1 MLTEWLEC
9 GECGDLFQSADI
21 LRAPSPWREDE
32 EILGCPCCGNVWG
45 EPMHRICDYE
55 DCENHATCG
64 SPHPTKRYVWR
75 CFEHQPHK
83 TGEVT
88 HD

>member
-1 MLTEWLEC
+1 MSNEWFEC
-9 GECGDLFQSADI
+9 GECGDLFQSAAM
-21 LRAPSPWREDE
+21 LKAPSPWRKDE

-45 EPMHRICDYE
+45 KPMHQICEYE
-55 DCENHATCG
+55 DCEKHATCG
-64 SPHPTKRYVWR
+64 CLHPTKRYVWR

-83 TGEVT
+83 TGEAT